1 MEIKTSEFVLGA
13 SGMKHLPPPERPE
26 IAFVGR
32 SNVGKSSLINMIL
45 GRRNLAR
52 TSRQPG
58 KTRELNYYL
67 VNESFFLVDLPGFGY
82 AKTAKT
88 QRRAW
93 LELIQRYLSERESLR
108 LLVHVVDARHRPME
122 IDRDIMDAM
131 RGLPFPYL
139 IALSKG
145 DKLSGNARGK
155 SIATARRA
163 AAEFSLEVPIIM
175 TSAAKS
181 MGRDELL
188 DWFATATS

>member
-1 MEIKTSEFVLGA
+1 
-13 SGMKHLPPPERPE
+13 MKHLPPPDRPE

-32 SNVGKSSLINMIL
+32 SNVGKSSLINMLL

-93 LELIQRYLSERESLR
+93 LELIQRYLNEREPLR
-108 LLVHVVDARHRPME
+108 LLVHVVDARHDPME
-122 IDRDIMDAM
+122 IDRDVMQSM
-131 RGLPFPYL
+131 QGLPFPYV
-139 IALSKG
+139 IALSKA

-155 SIATARRA
+155 SLASARRA
-163 AAEFSLEVPIIM
+163 AAEYNLEVPIIL
-175 TSAAKS
+175 TSAENGT
-181 MGRDELL
+181 GRDELL
-188 DWFATATS
+188 DWFTTAIG